1 MKILSHEVVIV
12 DDQQG
17 SHLVE
22 SLSSNEE
29 ATDEKSQSHSKLSL
43 SDMLE
48 LVYLQQSL
56 AHSLL
61 ATNNFPALLV

>member
-1 MKILSHEVVIV
+1 VKIFPHEVVIV

-22 SLSSNEE
+22 SLSGNGEV
-29 ATDEKSQSHSKLSL
+29 TDEKSQSHSKLSL
-43 SDMLE
+43 LVTLE
-48 LVYLQQSL
+48 FGLLMGFFIAQSP
-56 AHSLL
+56 